1 MGFPPASFATRGSEH
16 FADYV
21 LKTAD
26 IMLRSPRIK
35 QQKQRDNIIPDK
47 EGEVMMYS
55 NAEIKR
61 NRSNESIKYSSAFR
75 SKIALPLF
83 RAKAGPCFTLYNQV
97 EGDPDETARKDM
109 RKREK
114 Q

>member
-1 MGFPPASFATRGSEH
+1 
-16 FADYV
+16 
-21 LKTAD
+21 
-26 IMLRSPRIK
+26 
-35 QQKQRDNIIPDK
+35 
-47 EGEVMMYS
+47 MMYS

-61 NRSNESIKYSSAFR
+61 TESSYTRGVQRNRSNESIKYGSAFR